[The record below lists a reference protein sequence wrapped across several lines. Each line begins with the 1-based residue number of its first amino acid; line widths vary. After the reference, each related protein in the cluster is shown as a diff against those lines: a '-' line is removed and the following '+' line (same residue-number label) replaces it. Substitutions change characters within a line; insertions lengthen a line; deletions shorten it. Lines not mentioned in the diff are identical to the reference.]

1 MSASTDRTRELVA
14 DHGWAVIKVPE
25 DEAGPGF
32 AYSVGLAERFDHPE
46 VVISGL
52 GLDLMHRLVN
62 DAAAVVAS
70 GTALQAGSETDAL
83 LEGYPCAVRAAS
95 PLSYDYYFGE
105 AARYYR
111 GRLFDVVQVF
121 WPDET
126 GRYPWDSEY
135 ASAAQARTDLGAP

>member
-1 MSASTDRTRELVA
+1 MT

-25 DEAGPGF
+25 DEVGPGF
-32 AYSVGLAERFDHPE
+32 AYSVGLGERFDHPE

-70 GTALQAGSETDAL
+70 GTALRDGSETDAL
-83 LEGYPCAVRAAS
+83 LKGHACAVRAAS
-95 PLSYDYYFGE
+95 PSNYDDYFGE

-111 GRLFDVVQVF
+111 DRPFEVVQVF
-121 WPDET
+121 WPDRA